1 MLIKRSQKKN
11 YERNRFCGQNSI
23 WGSYRDWLLNLYLK
37 NNTGRNHRHLFVQK
51 IRGNTLSPFDPF
63 SETCDF
69 SQIQW
74 IKSQKWLTRTDSPAY
89 HCVVLSF
96 SYWIVLKVLA
106 AIQFRSRGEW
116 RKLPHLAISPAF
128 LHREVQKDCQN
139 RKREIGYMP
148 LEDCPFLKTAYFQ
161 SLFSMWL
168 WF

>member
-1 MLIKRSQKKN
+1 MLIKRSQQKN

-89 HCVVLSF
+89 HCVVLSS
-96 SYWIVLKVLA
+96 SYWIVLKVLV
-106 AIQFRSRGEW
+106 AIQFRQGVRGESCLTW
-116 RKLPHLAISPAF
+116 
-128 LHREVQKDCQN
+128 
-139 RKREIGYMP
+139 
-148 LEDCPFLKTAYFQ
+148 PFRRR
-161 SLFSMWL
+161 FSIAKSRRIVRIESEKSGICHSKIVHS
-168 WF
+168 